1 MSMVCHGQT
10 VDSLTYRIHFTQNSS
25 ELDVERAN
33 NSSALSRF
41 ASDLDSLHNT
51 AGVSVQ
57 EIVVRGGASPEGS
70 YINNQY
76 LCRLRARAVADYIES
91 SFGVS
96 ATPTES
102 YQFESEIIDFVTKS
116 GSEYAHEVIP
126 ILESGDTDVR
136 KIQALKDLDSGKCW
150 KWLRASVF
158 PELRSAD
165 IIIRYSVPDPVSIA
179 PVIYALPVQ
188 VEEPVNAE
196 EPVKPEEPVQPEE
209 PVLQVEE
216 PVQQDVP
223 TLTEEPEHPVLM
235 EEQVM
240 VAEPS
245 DTVESKSTFYLA
257 LKNNIIYDVALV
269 ANLGL
274 EISLGKH
281 FSLDLPFTFSPYDI
295 CSAYRMRTLSVQP
308 ELRYYFKR
316 GGKGHY
322 FGLHGNL
329 AYYNVVTPLNMRTRY
344 QDRDGEHPLYGGG
357 ISYGYSLP
365 FGKDSRWGMEFTV
378 GAGYAYLDYDCFY
391 NVNNGAWFTKD
402 TKHYFGIDK
411 AGITIYY
418 RIVDK
423 NRKKK

>member
-1 MSMVCHGQT
+1 MTMVCQGQT
-10 VDSLTYRIHFTQNSS
+10 VDSLTYRIQFAHNSS
-25 ELDVERAN
+25 VVDTARAEN
-33 NSSALSRF
+33 VTALTSF
-41 ASDLDSLHNT
+41 VHNLDSLRSTPEVDILDAT
-51 AGVSVQ
+51 A
-57 EIVVRGGASPEGS
+57 RGCSSWEGS
-70 YINNQY
+70 YASNIY
-76 LCRLRARAVADYIES
+76 LSRQRARAAINFVKTSFDVELAMKES
-91 SFGVS
+91 FDV
-96 ATPTES
+96 
-102 YQFESEIIDFVTKS
+102 ESEVIDLVSKS
-116 GSEYAHEVIP
+116 GSNYSDEVIS
-126 ILESGDTDVR
+126 ILKGSDTYD
-136 KIQALKDLDSGKCW
+136 KKFQSLKDLDSGRCW
-150 KWLRASVF
+150 EWLNSSVF
-158 PELRSAD
+158 PAQRRVD
-165 IIIRYSVPDPVSIA
+165 IVIRYSVREKVTTPPVVSEPPAQTEVTIKTEESVRTVE
-179 PVIYALPVQ
+179 PKPT
-188 VEEPVNAE
+188 EEPV
-196 EPVKPEEPVQPEE
+196 
-209 PVLQVEE
+209 VLAVE
-216 PVQQDVP
+216 
-223 TLTEEPEHPVLM
+223 
-235 EEQVM
+235 
-240 VAEPS
+240 AEPANTVVTVPA

-365 FGKDSRWGMEFTV
+365 FGKNSRWGMEFTI

>member
-25 ELDVERAN
+25 ELDVERAD

-41 ASDLDSLHNT
+41 EYDLDSLRN
-51 AGVSVQ
+51 ADGISVQ
-57 EIVVRGGASPEGS
+57 EIIVRGNASWEGS
-70 YINNQY
+70 DISNQY
-76 LCRLRARAVADYIES
+76 ICRVRARAVAGYIHS
-91 SFGVS
+91 SFGVD
-96 ATPTES
+96 ATTTES
-102 YQFESEIIDFVTKS
+102 YLTGSDVIDLVSKPGSAYTHEIISILKS
-116 GSEYAHEVIP
+116 SDPNEI
-126 ILESGDTDVR
+126 
-136 KIQALKDLDSGKCW
+136 KIQSLRGLDSGKCW

-165 IIIRYSVPDPVSIA
+165 IIIRYSVPDPVTIA

-188 VEEPVNAE
+188 VEEPV
-196 EPVKPEEPVQPEE
+196 KPEEPVQPEE
-209 PVLQVEE
+209 SVLQVEE
-216 PVQQDVP
+216 PVQQEVP

-235 EEQVM
+235 EEQVK
-240 VAEPS
+240 VAEPA

-316 GGKGHY
+316 GGKGHF

-365 FGKDSRWGMEFTV
+365 FGKDSRWGMEFTI

>member
-1 MSMVCHGQT
+1 MACHGQA
-10 VDSLTYRIHFTQNSS
+10 VDSLTYRIHFAQNSS
-25 ELDVERAN
+25 ELDVERAD
-33 NSSALSRF
+33 NSSAMSRF
-41 ASDLDSLHNT
+41 ASDLDSLRNA
-51 AGVSVQ
+51 AGISVQ
-57 EIVVRGGASPEGS
+57 EIIVRGNASWEGS
-70 YINNQY
+70 DISNQY
-76 LCRLRARAVADYIES
+76 ICRLRARAVAGYIHS
-91 SFGVS
+91 SFGVD
-96 ATPTES
+96 ATTTES
-102 YQFESEIIDFVTKS
+102 YLTGSDVIDLVSKPGSAYTHEIISILKS
-116 GSEYAHEVIP
+116 SDPNDI
-126 ILESGDTDVR
+126 
-136 KIQALKDLDSGKCW
+136 KIQSLKGLDSGNCW

-188 VEEPVNAE
+188 VKEPVNAE
-196 EPVKPEEPVQPEE
+196 EQMPQVKEPV
-209 PVLQVEE
+209 QVEE
-216 PVQQDVP
+216 PIK
-223 TLTEEPEHPVLM
+223 TEEPIALM
-235 EEQVM
+235 A
-240 VAEPS
+240 VAEPVQTAAAAPADS
-245 DTVESKSTFYLA
+245 AESKSSFFLA

-316 GGKGHY
+316 GGYGHY
-322 FGLHGNL
+322 LGLHGNL
-329 AYYNVVTPLNMRTRY
+329 AYYNVVTPLNTRTRY

-365 FGKDSRWGMEFTV
+365 FGKDSRWGMEFTI